1 MAVSTRGLG
10 LSPGLTNWEELIRG
24 WNHFERIPD
33 VYVPFHPHI
42 LSGEADKAGGGARG
56 KGFIFRVI
64 WSRGSL
70 RNSHCLLYWKIYH
83 RTVQW
88 NFLWSQKYSIA
99 VLFSMVTTSHMCLLS
114 PEMWPLKQSRVPRGY
129 RLGQC
134 RSTVFT
140 RMEEI

>member
-56 KGFIFRVI
+56 EGLHFLGYLTKGFSEKLPLSSLLKNLPPHCPMELSVI
-64 WSRGSL
+64 TEIVYSSA
-70 RNSHCLLYWKIYH
+70 
-83 RTVQW
+83 VQ
-88 NFLWSQKYSIA
+88 YG
-99 VLFSMVTTSHMCLLS
+99 HH
-114 PEMWPLKQSRVPRGY
+114 
-129 RLGQC
+129 
-134 RSTVFT
+134 
-140 RMEEI
+140 